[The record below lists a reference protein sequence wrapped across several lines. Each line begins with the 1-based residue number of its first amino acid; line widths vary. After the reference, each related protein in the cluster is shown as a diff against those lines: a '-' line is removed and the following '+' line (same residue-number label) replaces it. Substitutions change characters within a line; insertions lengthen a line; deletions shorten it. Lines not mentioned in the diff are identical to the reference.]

1 MADIKEITTK
11 AAGGVKKVVKS
22 PLFLAAAGAGVIA
35 LLWDSRADSGQETA
49 DLTLTQAKDYGG
61 YPDVS
66 GDVSTMAD
74 NMSLAF
80 QDMFDTMNDS
90 YLQMQQQQAD
100 QFEEMKTE
108 IDNKLSNM
116 EFVQKEN
123 VDAINQSYSAAL
135 YEQSTII
142 SGLETKL
149 DEAKASADA
158 AKKEAQ
164 AAKTAAETAK
174 KAATTKSTP
183 TKTTSTKSTSKAT
196 TTKSTTKAVN
206 SKVVNAVIRGD
217 YGNGAARV
225 KALEKAGYNASAVQK
240 AVNKKLLG

>member
-11 AAGGVKKVVKS
+11 AAGGVKKLVKS

-74 NMSLAF
+74 NMSLAM

-90 YLQMQQQQAD
+90 YLQMQQQQAE

-108 IDNKLSNM
+108 IDNKISNM

-135 YEQSTII
+135 YEQSSII

-158 AKKEAQ
+158 AKKEAE
-164 AAKTAAETAK
+164 AAKAAAETAK
-174 KAATTKSTP
+174 KAATTKTTA
-183 TKTTSTKSTSKAT
+183 TKTTTTKTSTTSKSSG
-196 TTKSTTKAVN
+196 TKTVN
-206 SKVVNAVIRGD
+206 NAIVNAVIRGD
-217 YGNGAARV
+217 YGNGQARV
-225 KALEKAGYNASAVQK
+225 KALTKAGYNASDVQK

>member
-1 MADIKEITTK
+1 MADIKEITNK

-35 LLWDSRADSGQETA
+35 LLWDSKADSGQETA

-74 NMSLAF
+74 NMNLAM

-100 QFEEMKTE
+100 QFEQMKTE
-108 IDNKLSNM
+108 IDNKISNM
-116 EFVQKEN
+116 EFVQREN

-135 YEQSTII
+135 YEHSSII

-158 AKKEAQ
+158 AKKEAE
-164 AAKTAAETAK
+164 AAKAAAETAK
-174 KAATTKSTP
+174 KAATTKTP
-183 TKTTSTKSTSKAT
+183 RTPNKTNNATKTTNTN
-196 TTKSTTKAVN
+196 STTK
-206 SKVVNAVIRGD
+206 KVDNKIVNAVIRGD
-217 YGNGAARV
+217 YGNGQARV
-225 KALEKAGYNASAVQK
+225 KALKKAGYDASAVQK

>member
-35 LLWDSRADSGQETA
+35 LLWDSKADSEETT

-100 QFEEMKTE
+100 HFEQMKTE
-108 IDNKLSNM
+108 IDNKISNM
-116 EFVQKEN
+116 EFVQREN
-123 VDAINQSYSAAL
+123 VDAINQSYQSAL
-135 YEQSTII
+135 YEQSSII

-158 AKKEAQ
+158 AKKEAE
-164 AAKTAAETAK
+164 AAKAAAETAK
-174 KAATTKSTP
+174 KAATTKTTP
-183 TKTTSTKSTSKAT
+183 TKTTTTKTSTKT
-196 TTKSTTKAVN
+196 TTSKSTTKAVN

>member
-35 LLWDSRADSGQETA
+35 LLWDSKADSEETT

-100 QFEEMKTE
+100 HFEQMKTE
-108 IDNKLSNM
+108 IDNKISNM
-116 EFVQKEN
+116 EFVQREN
-123 VDAINQSYSAAL
+123 VDAINQSYQSAL
-135 YEQSTII
+135 YEQSSII

-158 AKKEAQ
+158 AMKEAE
-164 AAKTAAETAK
+164 AAKAAAETAK
-174 KAATTKSTP
+174 KAATTKTTP
-183 TKTTSTKSTSKAT
+183 TKTTTTKTSTKT
-196 TTKSTTKAVN
+196 TTSKSTTKAVN

>member
-1 MADIKEITTK
+1 MADIKEITSK
-11 AAGGVKKVVKS
+11 AAGGVKKVIKS

-35 LLWDSRADSGQETA
+35 LLWDSKADSEETA

-100 QFEEMKTE
+100 HFEQMKTE
-108 IDNKLSNM
+108 IDNKISNM
-116 EFVQKEN
+116 KFVQREN
-123 VDAINQSYSAAL
+123 VDAINQSYASAL
-135 YEQSTII
+135 YEQSSII

-158 AKKEAQ
+158 AKKEAE
-164 AAKTAAETAK
+164 AAKAAAETAK
-174 KAATTKSTP
+174 KAATTKTTP
-183 TKTTSTKSTSKAT
+183 TKTTTKKTSTKTT
-196 TTKSTTKAVN
+196 TTKPKTKTVD
-206 SKVVNAVIRGD
+206 SKIVNAVIRGD